1 MSDCS
6 RKYAV
11 PTLQIKTFPD
21 KFRSVYASVPFKF
34 IVDGK
39 PFYIHADL
47 VSLHSKPLDRMMN
60 GHMAEAQKGFA
71 TLQDVDECT
80 FGRFIEWAYK
90 GFYTAA
96 EFTTV
101 VGEDLD
107 AAGSCNEDKHVVDI
121 SVQRTSD
128 PIQEDEDQPFNTGQ
142 TFGAQGTN
150 LFGFTQ
156 ENDSWGAWEA
166 NRSKKSKSKLKNPTP
181 RSAREALMQSFISRR
196 PVERKE
202 AILIPPPRRNQSS
215 AEVYHDVF
223 LSHAQLYVF
232 AEKYDIQPLKMLAL
246 DELHATLANF
256 TLYPERTGDIIDL
269 LQYVYANTNPREPRE
284 GVEDMRTLMTQYVG
298 FEMDVLL
305 ENYEFRGIITEN
317 GGDLLADF
325 ITMVGKRIS

>member
-1 MSDCS
+1 
-6 RKYAV
+6 
-11 PTLQIKTFPD
+11 
-21 KFRSVYASVPFKF
+21 
-34 IVDGK
+34 
-39 PFYIHADL
+39 
-47 VSLHSKPLDRMMN
+47 MN

-107 AAGSCNEDKHVVDI
+107 AAGSCNEDKHDVDI

-128 PIQEDEDQPFNTGQ
+128 PTQEDEDQPFNTGQ
-142 TFGAQGTN
+142 TFAVQGTN
-150 LFGFTQ
+150 VFELTQ
-156 ENDSWGAWEA
+156 EDYSWAPWDA
-166 NRSKKSKSKLKNPTP
+166 SRSKKGKTKWKNICPDSPTP
-181 RSAREALMQSFISRR
+181 RSAREALRQSFISRR

-202 AILIPPPRRNQSS
+202 AILIPPPRRNQIS
-215 AEVYHDVF
+215 AEIYHDVF

-246 DELHATLANF
+246 DELHATLVNF
-256 TLYPERTGDIIDL
+256 HLYPERTGDIIDL
-269 LQYVYANTNPREPRE
+269 LQYIYANTNPREPRE
-284 GVEDMRTLMTQYVG
+284 GEEDMRTLMTQYLG

-305 ENYEFRGIITEN
+305 ENYGFRGIITEN
-317 GGDLLADF
+317 EDLLADF
-325 ITMVGKRIS
+325 ITMVGRRIS

>member
-1 MSDCS
+1 MSDRS

-39 PFYIHADL
+39 PLYIHADL

-128 PIQEDEDQPFNTGQ
+128 PIQEDEDQIFV
-142 TFGAQGTN
+142 AQGTN
-150 LFGFTQ
+150 LFGYTQ
-156 ENDSWGAWEA
+156 ENDSWGPWEA
-166 NRSKKSKSKLKNPTP
+166 NRSKKSKSKKKNICPDSPTP

-202 AILIPPPRRNQSS
+202 AILIPPPRPNQSP

-284 GVEDMRTLMTQYVG
+284 GVEDMRTLMTEYVG

-305 ENYEFRGIITEN
+305 ENYEFRGLITEN

-325 ITMVGKRIS
+325 ITMVGRRIS

>member
-1 MSDCS
+1 
-6 RKYAV
+6 
-11 PTLQIKTFPD
+11 
-21 KFRSVYASVPFKF
+21 
-34 IVDGK
+34 
-39 PFYIHADL
+39 
-47 VSLHSKPLDRMMN
+47 MN

-128 PIQEDEDQPFNTGQ
+128 PIQEDEDKNFV
-142 TFGAQGTN
+142 AQGTN
-150 LFGFTQ
+150 LLGFTQ
-156 ENDSWGAWEA
+156 EDWDA
-166 NRSKKSKSKLKNPTP
+166 NRSKKSKSRKKNICPDSPTP
-181 RSAREALMQSFISRR
+181 RSAISRSARETLMQSFISRR

-202 AILIPPPRRNQSS
+202 AILVPPPRRNQSS
-215 AEVYHDVF
+215 AEIYHDVF

-246 DELHATLANF
+246 DELHATLAIF

-305 ENYEFRGIITEN
+305 ENYEFRGIIIEN

-325 ITMVGKRIS
+325 ITMVGRRIS